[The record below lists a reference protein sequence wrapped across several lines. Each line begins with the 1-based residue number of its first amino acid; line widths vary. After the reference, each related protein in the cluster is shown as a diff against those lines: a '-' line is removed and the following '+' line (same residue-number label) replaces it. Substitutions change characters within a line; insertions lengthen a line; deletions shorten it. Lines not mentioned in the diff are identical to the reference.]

1 MYYICNK
8 LNIFILNNFTK
19 RLLTGIGFVSVL
31 LSGIIFHPVLFFI
44 IFAVITMLG
53 LHEFYVLGKKM
64 NADPQMGTGLLIGF
78 TIFAITFL
86 NAANIVGNQI
96 FVIIIPLFVMLTVFE
111 LYRKTPYPILNIA
124 YSLLGIL
131 WIVIPFS
138 LFSYF
143 VYNVNIN
150 VNSKSLINIADIY
163 NGYNYKILLSFFL
176 LLWSNDTF
184 AYIFGVSF
192 GKHRLF
198 ERISPKKSWEGF
210 FGGLLMSVVM
220 SVILS
225 YYFGFYSLKF
235 GVAIAVVIS
244 VFGTFGDLIESM
256 FKRSVNVKDSGKI
269 LPGHGGILDR
279 FDGVFLASPIVFFII
294 YLFSWL

>member
-1 MYYICNK
+1 M
-8 LNIFILNNFTK
+8 
-19 RLLTGIGFVSVL
+19 
-31 LSGIIFHPVLFFI
+31 
-44 IFAVITMLG
+44 IFASITLMG
-53 LHEFYVLGKKM
+53 LHEFYVLGSKM
-64 NADPQMGTGLLIGF
+64 KIEPSMVTGLFISF
-78 TIFAITFL
+78 TIFAIIFL
-86 NAANIVGNQI
+86 NAAKVVDNHI
-96 FVIIIPLFVMLTVFE
+96 FIIIVPLFVLLTVFE

-124 YSLLGIL
+124 YTVFGIL

-143 VYNVNIN
+143 LYNTNL
-150 VNSKSLINIADIY
+150 NSDSDLLINIADIY
-163 NGYNYKILLSFFL
+163 TGYNYKILLSFFL

-184 AYIFGVSF
+184 AYLFGVSF

-210 FGGLLMSVVM
+210 FGGVLMSVVM

-225 YYFGFYSLKF
+225 HFFDFYSIKF
-235 GVAIAVVIS
+235 AVILALIVS
-244 VFGTFGDLIESM
+244 VLGTLGDLIESM
-256 FKRSVNVKDSGKI
+256 FKRSINVKDSGKL

>member
-1 MYYICNK
+1 
-8 LNIFILNNFTK
+8 LNNFTK

-31 LSGIIFHPVLFFI
+31 LSGIIFHPFLFFV
-44 IFAVITMLG
+44 IFVSITLLG
-53 LHEFYVLGKKM
+53 LHEFYVLGSKM
-64 NADPQMGTGLLIGF
+64 KAEPLKVTGLLIGF

-86 NAANIVGNQI
+86 NAAKIVDNHV
-96 FVIIIPLFVMLTVFE
+96 FIIIVPLFVLLAVFE

-124 YSLLGIL
+124 YSIFGIL
-131 WIVIPFS
+131 WIVVPFS

-143 VYNVNIN
+143 LYDTNL
-150 VNSKSLINIADIY
+150 NSENNFLINITNIY
-163 NGYNYKILLSFFL
+163 TGYNYKILLSFFL

-184 AYIFGVSF
+184 AYLFGVSF

-210 FGGLLMSVVM
+210 FGGVLMSIVM
-220 SVILS
+220 SIILS
-225 YYFGFYSLKF
+225 HFFNFYSLKF
-235 GVAIAVVIS
+235 AVALALVVSI
-244 VFGTFGDLIESM
+244 FGTFGDLIESM
-256 FKRSVNVKDSGKI
+256 FKRSIDVKDSGKL

-294 YLFSWL
+294 YLFSWF

>member
-1 MYYICNK
+1 M
-8 LNIFILNNFTK
+8 NNFTK

-31 LSGIIFHPVLFFI
+31 LSGIIFHPILFFV
-44 IFAVITMLG
+44 IFASITLLG
-53 LHEFYVLGKKM
+53 LHEFYVLGRKM
-64 NADPQMGTGLLIGF
+64 KAEPLMVTGLLIGF

-86 NAANIVGNQI
+86 NAAKVVDNHV
-96 FVIIIPLFVMLTVFE
+96 FVIIVPLFVLLTVFE

-124 YSLLGIL
+124 YSVFGIL

-138 LFSYF
+138 FFSYF
-143 VYNVNIN
+143 LYDTNL
-150 VNSKSLINIADIY
+150 NSDNNYLINITDIY
-163 NGYNYKILLSFFL
+163 TGYNYKILLSFFL
-176 LLWSNDTF
+176 LLWSDDTF

-210 FGGLLMSVVM
+210 FGGVLMSIVMSVV
-220 SVILS
+220 LS
-225 YYFGFYSLKF
+225 YFFGFYSLKF
-235 GVAIAVVIS
+235 AVALAVVVS

-256 FKRSVNVKDSGKI
+256 FKRSIDVKDSGKL

-279 FDGVFLASPIVFFII
+279 FDGVFLASPIVFFIV
-294 YLFSWL
+294 YLFSWF